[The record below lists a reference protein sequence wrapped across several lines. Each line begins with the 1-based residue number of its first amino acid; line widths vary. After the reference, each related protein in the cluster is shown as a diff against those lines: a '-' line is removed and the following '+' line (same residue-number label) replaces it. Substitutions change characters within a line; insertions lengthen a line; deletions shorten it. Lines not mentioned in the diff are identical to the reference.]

1 VTNDSGPPPDQAEL
15 PRIRATPEDFVVQE
29 VPLYPASGEGT
40 HLFVEIEKWLR
51 TTEEI
56 ARQLARAAGVSA
68 RDVGYAGRKDRV
80 AVTTQWYSLPG
91 IGAEAA
97 ADFELDGARV
107 LRAVAHGH
115 KLRTGQLEG
124 NRFELRVR
132 NVGEELVGQAQA
144 RLAELVQRGMPNRF
158 GPQRFGRDGRNVEAA
173 QRLLAGKGARQPRR
187 DARFLLSALQ
197 AEVFN
202 RVLAE
207 RPLPLDRVELGDVAR
222 LTGSGGLFLVE
233 DEEID
238 NARAQ
243 SFEISATGPIF
254 GTKMK
259 APAGAVAEREASA
272 LAALGLPASET
283 IKPPRGIRMRGA
295 RRPIRVRPHGA
306 TLERD
311 GDTVVLRFELPAG
324 SYASVLIE
332 ELFGPVAEG
341 KRGRV
346 KGAPA

>member
-1 VTNDSGPPPDQAEL
+1 VTDANEPPPENSEL
-15 PRIRATPEDFVVQE
+15 PRIRATPEDFIVHE

-40 HLFVEIEKWLR
+40 HLFVEVEKRLR
-51 TTEEI
+51 TTEEV
-56 ARQLARAAGVSA
+56 ARQLARAANVAA
-68 RDVGYAGRKDRV
+68 RDVGYAGRKDRS

-91 IGAEAA
+91 VAAEAA

-107 LRAVAHGH
+107 LRAIAHGH
-115 KLRTGQLEG
+115 KLRTGQLEA
-124 NRFELRVR
+124 NLFELRVR
-132 NVGEELVGQAQA
+132 NVGEALAVQAQQ
-144 RLAELVQRGMPNRF
+144 RLAEFVRCGMPNRF
-158 GPQRFGRDGRNVEAA
+158 GPQRFGREGRNVEAA
-173 QRLLAGKGARQPRR
+173 KRLLAGQGARLPRR

-207 RPLPLDRVELGDVAR
+207 RPLPIDRVELGDVAR

-259 APAGAVAEREASA
+259 APEGAVAEREASA
-272 LAALGLPASET
+272 MTALGLPANET
-283 IKPPRGIRMRGA
+283 IQPPRGIRLRGA
-295 RRPIRVRPHGA
+295 RRALRVRPQDA
-306 TLERD
+306 TLEPD
-311 GDTVVLRFELPAG
+311 GDALVLRFGLPAG

-332 ELFGPVAEG
+332 ELFGRVAEG
-341 KRGRV
+341 RRAV
-346 KGAPA
+346 VHEASA